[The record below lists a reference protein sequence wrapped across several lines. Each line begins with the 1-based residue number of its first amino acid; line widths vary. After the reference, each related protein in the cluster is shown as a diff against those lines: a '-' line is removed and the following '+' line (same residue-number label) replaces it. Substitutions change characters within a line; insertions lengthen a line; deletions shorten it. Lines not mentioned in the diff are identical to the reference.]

1 MASVRLVAYVPL
13 LFVAAA
19 VSLALAGYTWRNR
32 EAPGATPLTGMLLG
46 MVAWAGFYG
55 LGLLTHS
62 LDLRLLWLRL
72 NWMGSGFV
80 SAFWL
85 LFALEYTGRQEWLTR
100 RTVGAI
106 VALPVVTVLLAWTTP
121 FHDLMWTDPYVQD
134 LGAVTILRYDDGI
147 WQVVFEVYTY
157 ATIALATAL
166 IGGLVVRHRDLYTDQ
181 AVALILGSF
190 MPAVGYLVS
199 ALRFSAPGVDLTPLT
214 FPVTGAL
221 FAFVIFRGDLFE
233 ALSTTAAVGQDAA
246 VEAMQD
252 AVVVTDEDDEVIEA
266 NPAATALLGTGTP
279 VGKPLAAVPTLGDVP
294 LDGTERRVEVT
305 TPDNRALE
313 VTVTPIEDVQDRVI
327 GHGLVLRDITD
338 RRNYRQRLQITNR
351 VLRHNLRN
359 DMTVVIGNADTIGAV
374 SDDDRVASLADGIV
388 DAADS
393 LTASGNKARQ
403 VEELL
408 GGDADAGPTDLDTV
422 AERVV
427 GAAREEYPDA
437 TISLESVGDCRA
449 VALDGIDAAI
459 REAIANAIE
468 HHSDDAT
475 VDVRVEP
482 DGESVVVTVVD
493 DGPGIPGH
501 EAEVVLEQGGES
513 ALSHASG
520 TGLWLIK
527 WLVERSGGSVAIDTP
542 EGTRV
547 RLTLPRAE
555 G

>member
-1 MASVRLVAYVPL
+1 MASVQLVAYVPL

-19 VSLALAGYTWRNR
+19 FSLALAGYTWRNR

-55 LGLLTHS
+55 IGLLTQS
-62 LDLRLLWLRL
+62 LELRLLWLRL

-85 LFALEYTGRQEWLTR
+85 LFAVEYTGRQAWLTR

-106 VALPVVTVLLAWTTP
+106 LVLPAVTILLAWTTP
-121 FHDLMWTDPYVQD
+121 FHDLMWTNPSVQD

-157 ATIALATAL
+157 ATIAAATAL

-199 ALRFSAPGVDLTPLT
+199 ALGFSAPGVDLTPLT

-252 AVVVTDEDDEVIEA
+252 AVVVTDDAGVVIET
-266 NPAATALLGTGTP
+266 NPAATALLAGDP
-279 VGKPLAAVPTLGDVP
+279 VGKPLTAVPTLADVS
-294 LDGTERRVEVT
+294 LDDTQRTVEVT
-305 TPDNRALE
+305 TADNRALE
-313 VTVTPIEDVQDRVI
+313 VTITPIEDIQDRVI

-338 RRNYRQRLQITNR
+338 RRNDRQRLQIANR

-359 DMTVVIGNADTIGAV
+359 DMTVVIGNAETIEAV
-374 SDDDRVASLADGIV
+374 SDDEQVRSLADGIV
-388 DAADS
+388 DAANS
-393 LTASGNKARQ
+393 LTASGTKAREL
-403 VEELL
+403 EELL
-408 GGDADAGPTDLDTV
+408 GGDADPSPTAIDDV
-422 AERVV
+422 AERAVSR
-427 GAAREEYPDA
+427 AREEHPGA
-437 TISLESVGDCRA
+437 TISLHTDGDCGA
-449 VALDGIDAAI
+449 VALDGIDAAL
-459 REAIANAIE
+459 REAIANAVV
-468 HHSDDAT
+468 HHPGDAT

-482 DGESVVVTVVD
+482 DGESVVVTVSD
-493 DGPGIPGH
+493 DGPGIPSH
-501 EAEVVLEQGGES
+501 EAEVVLEQDGES

-527 WLVERSGGSVAIDTP
+527 WLVERSGGSVAIDRP
-542 EGTRV
+542 DGTRV
-547 RLTLPRAE
+547 RLSLPRDGA
-555 G
+555 

>member
-1 MASVRLVAYVPL
+1 MASVQLVAYVPL

-19 VSLALAGYTWRNR
+19 FSLALAGYTWRNR

-55 LGLLTHS
+55 IGLLTQS

-85 LFALEYTGRQEWLTR
+85 FFAVEYTGRQEWLTR

-106 VALPVVTVLLAWTTP
+106 VAVPAVTVLLAWTTP
-121 FHDLMWTDPYVQD
+121 FHDLMWTNPSVQD
-134 LGAVTILRYDDGI
+134 LGAVTILRYDDGL

-157 ATIALATAL
+157 ATIAVATAL

-199 ALRFSAPGVDLTPLT
+199 ALGFSAPGVDLTPLT

-252 AVVVTDEDDEVIEA
+252 AVVVTDEEGSVIEV
-266 NPAATALLGTGTP
+266 NPAATALLAGDP
-279 VGKPLAAVPTLGDVP
+279 VGKPLAAVPTLADVP
-294 LDGTERRVEVT
+294 LDGTQRTVEVT
-305 TPDNRALE
+305 MPDNRALE
-313 VTVTPIEDVQDRVI
+313 VTVTPIEDVHDRVI
-327 GHGLVLRDITD
+327 GHGLVLRDITA
-338 RRNYRQRLQITNR
+338 RRNYRQRIQITNR

-359 DMTVVIGNADTIGAV
+359 EMTVVIGNAETIEAA
-374 SDDDRVASLADGIV
+374 SDDEKVTRLADRII

-393 LTASGNKARQ
+393 LTASGTKARE

-408 GGDADAGPTDLDTV
+408 GGDADPSPTAIDEV
-422 AERVV
+422 AERV
-427 GAAREEYPDA
+427 AAEVREEHPDA
-437 TISLESVGDCRA
+437 TISLHTDGDCRGI
-449 VALDGIDAAI
+449 ALDGIDAAI
-459 REAIANAIE
+459 RETIANAVD
-468 HHSDDAT
+468 HHPGEAT
-475 VDVRVEP
+475 VDVWVEP
-482 DGESVVVTVVD
+482 DGESVVVTVID
-493 DGPGIPGH
+493 DGPGIPDH
-501 EAEVVLEQGGES
+501 EAEVVFDRGGES

-542 EGTRV
+542 DGTRV
-547 RLTLPRAE
+547 RLSLPRADS
-555 G
+555 

>member
-55 LGLLTHS
+55 LGLLTQS
-62 LDLRLLWLRL
+62 VELRLLWLRL
-72 NWMGSGFV
+72 NWIGSGFV
-80 SAFWL
+80 PAFWL
-85 LFALEYTGRQEWLTR
+85 FFAIEYTGRQEWLTR
-100 RTVGAI
+100 RTIGAI
-106 VALPVVTVLLAWTTP
+106 VAFPVVTVLLAWTTP
-121 FHDLMWTDPYVQD
+121 FHDLMWTNPYVQD
-134 LGAVTILRYDDGI
+134 LGAVTILQYDDGI

-157 ATIALATAL
+157 ATIAVATAL

-199 ALRFSAPGVDLTPLT
+199 TLGFSAPGVDLTPLT

-233 ALSTTAAVGQDAA
+233 ALSTTAAVGQDVA

-252 AVVVTDEDDEVIEA
+252 AVVVTDEDGEVIET
-266 NPAATALLGTGTP
+266 NPAAVALLAGDP
-279 VGKPLAAVPTLGDVP
+279 VGKPLAAVPTLADVS
-294 LDGTERRVEVT
+294 LDDTERTVEVT

-313 VTVTPIEDVQDRVI
+313 VTVTPIEDVQDRII

-359 DMTVVIGNADTIGAV
+359 DMTVVIGNAETIEAV
-374 SDDDRVASLADGIV
+374 SDDDQVTSMADRIV

-408 GGDADAGPTDLDTV
+408 GDDADPGPTDLETI

-427 GAAREEYPDA
+427 DAAREEYPDA
-437 TISLESVGDCRA
+437 TISLRTDGDCRTL
-449 VALDGIDAAI
+449 ALDGIDAAI
-459 REAIANAIE
+459 RETIANAVV
-468 HHSDDAT
+468 HHPDEAS
-475 VDVRVEP
+475 VDVRVELH
-482 DGESVVVTVVD
+482 GESVVVTVAD
-493 DGPGIPGH
+493 DGSGIPDH
-501 EAEVVLEQGGES
+501 EAEVVLEQGEES

-527 WLVERSGGSVAIDTP
+527 WLVERSGGSVAIDTA

-547 RLTLPRAE
+547 RLSLPRVGE
-555 G
+555 